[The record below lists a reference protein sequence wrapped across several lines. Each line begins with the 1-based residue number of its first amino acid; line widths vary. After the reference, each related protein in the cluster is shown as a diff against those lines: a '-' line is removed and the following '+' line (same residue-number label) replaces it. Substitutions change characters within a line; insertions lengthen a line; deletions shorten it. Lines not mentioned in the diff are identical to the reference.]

1 MVMKISA
8 IVRHGIECVE
18 LEFQTDKLKGGGA
31 RPLQSGVVKN
41 AQNLFSPAI

>member
-18 LEFQTDKLKGGGA
+18 LEFQTDKLKGGGS

-41 AQNLFSPAI
+41 EKNHVFSAI